1 MYFIIHATTECVSSY
16 SFTWVVKLLHLERDF
31 RLLILINLQT
41 FLPSKAVSTMAPVLR
56 EGRDGRDVLRGALA
70 DLMKVKT
77 TGVVPRSQARTIAVP
92 WTSRTRLSDS
102 VGVSVPSAASG
113 SSTFPARTIARSVPV
128 LGHTSLTSA
137 VANCQFLSVPQRWV
151 GTRGGNSA
159 STTSSAWSVPGRSP
173 CSTPGAAR
181 PVPRSS

>member
-1 MYFIIHATTECVSSY
+1 MYFIIHATTERASSY

-77 TGVVPRSQARTIAVP
+77 TGVVPRSQARTVAVP
-92 WTSRTRLSDS
+92 WTR
-102 VGVSVPSAASG
+102 
-113 SSTFPARTIARSVPV
+113 
-128 LGHTSLTSA
+128 
-137 VANCQFLSVPQRWV
+137 
-151 GTRGGNSA
+151 
-159 STTSSAWSVPGRSP
+159 
-173 CSTPGAAR
+173 
-181 PVPRSS
+181 